1 MSRKP
6 RAAVAKT
13 DNPLPIVSCH
23 QVYYA
28 LKNAN
33 GTYEE
38 PVYLP
43 NLTEIGV
50 EKNYNSTPFYAEG
63 VEKARHTV
71 LGEVP
76 ITIATGDL
84 EEEHEVV
91 LMGHRVDSN
100 GFVIRSIHDI
110 APDVAI
116 MFTVQKYEGI
126 YKGYVFY
133 DGRFVPS
140 GVSAATAEG
149 SSQNQSK
156 TITGNFK
163 PLGDGTIDAS
173 KTLKNL
179 AEVEN
184 FFKAVPLPTFTE
196 EEELD
201 SLQLQKD

>member
-1 MSRKP
+1 MSKKSRINPKD
-6 RAAVAKT
+6 VSS

-28 LKNAN
+28 IKEEEGY
-33 GTYEE
+33 GT
-38 PVYLP
+38 PIYLP
-43 NLTEIGV
+43 NLTEIAV

-63 VEKARHTV
+63 VLKHTHTV
-71 LGEVP
+71 LGEIP

-100 GFVIRSIHDI
+100 GFVIRSTHDQ

-116 MFTVQKYEGI
+116 MFTVEKRGGI

-133 DGRFVPS
+133 DGKFMPS

-149 SSQNQSK
+149 SANDQPK

-163 PLGDGTIDAS
+163 PLDDGTVDAS
-173 KTLKNL
+173 KTLKSL
-179 AEVEN
+179 KEVEE
-184 FFKAVPLPTFTE
+184 FFKAVPIPNFAE
-196 EEELD
+196 EDELT
-201 SLQLQKD
+201 LQTKID